1 MTTNNLALESL
12 RHGVE
17 HSLGPAVVQ
26 ILRSAYARASDL
38 VASADLDPLLRP
50 MAFGMNRYLLVQNSL
65 LVLPD
70 ALAQSG
76 AQLEANA
83 NNSWY
88 HIELNFQGMLVT
100 VETVQHWKDR
110 PRPAQYRSM
119 LAMRQQGRFVIRNQV
134 LVPEA
139 LKPLPDS
146 YRYLHI
152 LRGRAEDRENLGF
165 VLGVF
170 EVDDH
175 EYDPV
180 PVWLYSN
187 EAQAPDQ
194 DDFNVVDPVFPF
206 S

>member
-1 MTTNNLALESL
+1 MLANNIGLESL
-12 RHGVE
+12 RQDVE

-26 ILRSAYARASDL
+26 ILRTAYARSRDL
-38 VASADLDPLLRP
+38 VAFADLDPLMVP
-50 MAFGMNRYLLVQNSL
+50 MALGMNRYLLVQNSL
-65 LVLPD
+65 MILPD
-70 ALAQSG
+70 LLAKSG

-119 LAMRQQGRFVIRNQV
+119 LARRQQMCFVIRDGA

-139 LKPLPDS
+139 PKPLPDS

-152 LRGRAEDRENLGF
+152 LHGRAQDRENLGF

-170 EVDDH
+170 EVDDQ
-175 EYDPV
+175 EYDPI
-180 PVWLYSN
+180 PIWLYSN
-187 EAQAPDQ
+187 EAQSPDQ

>member
-152 LRGRAEDRENLGF
+152 LHGRAEDRENLGF

>member
-1 MTTNNLALESL
+1 MATNNLALKSL

-26 ILRSAYARASDL
+26 ILRTAYARARDL
-38 VASADLDPLLRP
+38 VASADLDPLLVP
-50 MAFGMNRYLLVQNSL
+50 MALGMNRYLLAQNSL

-70 ALAQSG
+70 VLAKSG

-88 HIELNFQGMLVT
+88 HIELNFQSVLVT

-119 LAMRQQGRFVIRNQV
+119 LARRQQMCFVIRGEH
-134 LVPEA
+134 LVFEAPE
-139 LKPLPDS
+139 PLPDS
-146 YRYLHI
+146 YRYFHI
-152 LRGRAEDRENLGF
+152 LHGRAEDRENLGF

-170 EVDDH
+170 EVNDQ

>member
-1 MTTNNLALESL
+1 MLANNIALDSL
-12 RHGVE
+12 RQDVE

-26 ILRSAYARASDL
+26 ILRTAYASARDL
-38 VASADLDPLLRP
+38 VASADLDPLLVP
-50 MAFGMNRYLLVQNSL
+50 MALGMNRYLLVQNSL
-65 LVLPD
+65 MGLPD
-70 ALAQSG
+70 VLAKSG
-76 AQLEANA
+76 AQLEGNA

-88 HIELNFQGMLVT
+88 HIELNFRGMLVT
-100 VETVQHWKDR
+100 VETVQHWKER

-119 LAMRQQGRFVIRNQV
+119 LARRQQMRFVIQGET

-139 LKPLPDS
+139 PKPLPDS
-146 YRYLHI
+146 YRYLHV
-152 LRGRAEDRENLGF
+152 LHGRAEDRENLGF

-170 EVDDH
+170 EVSDQ

-187 EAQAPDQ
+187 EAQSPDQ